1 MLHPQITIINEEMK
15 RESFKPPSIKEN
27 LLTLNK
33 KNAPSSFKS
42 WRGTS
47 NTSCVLERKIKGK
60 EDNKTRKKM
69 ERKLCCCCSG
79 LLCLL
84 KNLHILQKNKISP
97 VLLTGYLPG
106 LDEFWVRLVCDN
118 LLDQYKLRH

>member
-42 WRGTS
+42 CRGTS
-47 NTSCVLERKIKGK
+47 NTSCVLERKIKGRKITKPEKRGK
-60 EDNKTRKKM
+60 ENFVVVVR
-69 ERKLCCCCSG
+69 
-79 LLCLL
+79 
-84 KNLHILQKNKISP
+84 
-97 VLLTGYLPG
+97 GY
-106 LDEFWVRLVCDN
+106 FVC
-118 LLDQYKLRH
+118 

>member
-42 WRGTS
+42 CRGTS

-60 EDNKTRKKM
+60 EDNKTRKK
-69 ERKLCCCCSG
+69 EGKKTLLLLFGATLFAEEFAYLQCC
-79 LLCLL
+79 
-84 KNLHILQKNKISP
+84 
-97 VLLTGYLPG
+97 
-106 LDEFWVRLVCDN
+106 
-118 LLDQYKLRH
+118 